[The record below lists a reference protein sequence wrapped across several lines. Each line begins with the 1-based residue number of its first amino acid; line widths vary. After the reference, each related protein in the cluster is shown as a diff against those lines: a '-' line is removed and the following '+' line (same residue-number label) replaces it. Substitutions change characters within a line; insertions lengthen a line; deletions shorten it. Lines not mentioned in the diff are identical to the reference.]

1 MVMETR
7 SRSDHVSSKSLEE
20 KKTKKQ
26 SSNLTQKQTKKKN
39 KSNDND
45 GHSNRCS
52 KNKIF
57 FLAIFVV
64 GVFFTCLFNYL
75 SSWYEMEISCFIS
88 SSLLTF
94 FSLVLT
100 ILSLHFVFFSSRFR
114 CYVLFYLGLA

>member
-39 KSNDND
+39 KSNDKD

-52 KNKIF
+52 NNKIF

-64 GVFFTCLFNYL
+64 GVFFTCLFNNL

-88 SSLLTF
+88 SSLLT
-94 FSLVLT
+94 
-100 ILSLHFVFFSSRFR
+100 
-114 CYVLFYLGLA
+114 LFLLF